1 MPAEILLTNSGR
13 ALVCRFSGTVDDAEI
28 ESTTDSIRAR
38 NDIGPD
44 TCLIVDMTDVQSFTV
59 TPAGARWIV
68 GSPGPFYR
76 NHQPII
82 IIAPDDLIY
91 GTARLLAA
99 SSEGVLKVH
108 AVRSPEEAM
117 QIAGVPS
124 LA

>member
-1 MPAEILLTNSGR
+1 MPADIQLTNDGR
-13 ALVCRFSGTVDDAEI
+13 TLVCRFTGKVDDAEI

-38 NDIGPD
+38 NDIGD
-44 TCLIVDMTDVQSFTV
+44 NTCLVVDMTGVTSFTV

-91 GTARLLAA
+91 GTARLLSA
-99 SSEGVLKVH
+99 SSEGVLRVH
-108 AVRSPEEAM
+108 AVRTREEAT
-117 QIAGVPS
+117 QIAGVNS
-124 LA
+124 L